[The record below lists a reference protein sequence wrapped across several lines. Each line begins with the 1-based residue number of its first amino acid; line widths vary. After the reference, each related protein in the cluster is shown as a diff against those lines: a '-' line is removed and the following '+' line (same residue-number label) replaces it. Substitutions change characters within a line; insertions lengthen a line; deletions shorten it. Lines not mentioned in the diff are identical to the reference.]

1 MTDTQPSR
9 RTRLVAASLLWTP
22 WLVSTLPLFVLLYE
36 FRCGELGECG
46 AEWSYYAR
54 FYSHF
59 FLYPI
64 TFGLIST
71 FFLRHPWARVV
82 HHVCSIKPGLMGFI
96 VISVVAVV
104 SFISYQEFSRATP
117 APWDIAPE
125 FMKNRDE
132 GKRVLELIGKRCDP
146 VSEPHA
152 LTNLDN
158 EDKREFQDHLNGLW
172 DGRGEHRSYTSHFYR
187 TGFIGMT
194 FLFAFLGAT
203 VAITAI
209 WNLKNKEDS
218 ENRRATSLVMFALVF
233 ASFWVVMRFT
243 FIMEKM
249 TIYSED
255 PLRTHNWAI
264 FLVFFSFYVWIFITS
279 WHRSGIYDKVL
290 NLLPIIASI
299 PISIILAMDGSH
311 FVERTLLILVDVF
324 GTGSS
329 PETYITVILF
339 LLVIFFP
346 GFLRS
351 LNGDGRPDDPAR
363 PGAT

>member
-1 MTDTQPSR
+1 MTDTRPSR
-9 RTRLVAASLLWTP
+9 RTRLVARSLLWIP
-22 WLVSTLPLFVLLYE
+22 WAVSALPLFVLIYE

-46 AEWSYYAR
+46 VEWSYYAR

-64 TFGLIST
+64 TFGLISA

-82 HHVCSIKPGLMGFI
+82 HHICSIKPELRGFI

-104 SFISYQEFSRATP
+104 FFISYQEFSRATP
-117 APWDIAPE
+117 APWDIAPK
-125 FMKNRDE
+125 FMENRDE
-132 GKRVLELIGKRCDP
+132 GKKVLELFGKRCDS
-146 VSEPHA
+146 VSAPHA
-152 LTNLDN
+152 LTDLDD
-158 EDKREFQDHLNGLW
+158 EDKSEFQENLNSLW
-172 DGRGEHRSYTSHFYR
+172 DGHGEHRSYTSHFYR
-187 TGFIGMT
+187 AGFIGMT

-218 ENRRATSLVMFALVF
+218 ENKRATSLVMFALIF

-249 TIYSED
+249 TIYLED
-255 PLRTHNWAI
+255 PLRVYNWMI
-264 FLVFFSFYVWIFITS
+264 FLLFFSFYVWLFITS
-279 WHRSGIYDKVL
+279 WPRSGVYDKVL

-299 PISIILAMDGSH
+299 PISVMVAMDGSH
-311 FVERTLLILVDVF
+311 FVERTSLILVDVF

-346 GFLRS
+346 GFLRT
-351 LNGDGRPDDPAR
+351 LGGDERSDDPKQ
-363 PGAT
+363 PGTT

>member
-1 MTDTQPSR
+1 MTDTRPSR
-9 RTRLVAASLLWTP
+9 RTRLVAASLLWGF
-22 WLVSTLPLFVLLYE
+22 WALSALPLFVLLYE

-64 TFGLIST
+64 TFGLISA

-82 HHVCSIKPGLMGFI
+82 HHVCSIKPGLRGFI
-96 VISVVAVV
+96 FISIVAVV
-104 SFISYQEFSRATP
+104 FFICYQEFSRATP

-125 FMKNRDE
+125 YMKNRDE
-132 GKRVLELIGKRCDP
+132 GKMVLELIGKRCDP
-146 VSEPHA
+146 ASERHV
-152 LTNLDN
+152 LTNMDD
-158 EDKREFQDHLNGLW
+158 EDKHEFQEHLNRLW
-172 DGRGEHRSYTSHFYR
+172 DERSEHGSYTSHFYR
-187 TGFIGMT
+187 AGFIGMT

-218 ENRRATSLVMFALVF
+218 ENKRATSLVMFALIF

-255 PLRTHNWAI
+255 PLKMYNWVI
-264 FLVFFSFYVWIFITS
+264 FVVFLFFYIWLFVTS
-279 WHRSGIYDKVL
+279 WSMSGIYDKVL
-290 NLLPIIASI
+290 NLLPIIATI
-299 PISIILAMDGSH
+299 HISVRAVMDGSY

-351 LNGDGRPDDPAR
+351 LDRDGRPDDPGR